1 MVVPTKID
9 LVERKGCAF
18 CQNIC
23 QFRGN
28 QARSDSSAS
37 KETTRKYGCNSEI
50 AKFYK

>member
-23 QFRGN
+23 QYKGN

-37 KETTRKYGCNSEI
+37 KETRKYMCNSEI